1 MICANKIRLEILDAI
16 YHPIYLHHVM
26 YIDVVIRLL
35 IGLSQGHNTPAGP
48 TQSQSPSSFCTRLH
62 LQVGLGAI
70 HQDPITL
77 CKDAAVLCTQ
87 GEPERARH
95 VTLHVQPLC

>member
-1 MICANKIRLEILDAI
+1 MQDAK
-16 YHPIYLHHVM
+16 YHPIYLHHVVYM
-26 YIDVVIRLL
+26 ILGLLKAIRPQLAQPQPQPQPHL
-35 IGLSQGHNTPAGP
+35 
-48 TQSQSPSSFCTRLH
+48 R

-70 HQDPITL
+70 HQDPIAL
-77 CKDAAVLCTQ
+77 CKDAAVLCTH